1 MKKAGI
7 EIAVGTFI
15 FVGLLCMAYISVNLG
30 QVDFF
35 ENKYYPLSATFTSVT
50 GLKTDTNIEIAGVKI
65 GKVDKIELE
74 DYQATVHMLIENGI
88 EIQDDAIASI
98 RTKGIL
104 GENYVEILPGGSD
117 IILEANEAIFDTEP
131 SFDLLSIVRNLVVG
145 GDE

>member
-15 FVGLLCMAYISVNLG
+15 LIGILGMTYISVNLG
-30 QVDFF
+30 QVNFF
-35 ENKYYPLSATFTSVT
+35 EQNNYTLTATFTSAT
-50 GLKTDTNIEIAGVKI
+50 GLKPNTNVEIAGVKI
-65 GKVDKIELE
+65 GTVKNIELE
-74 DYQATVHMLIENGI
+74 DYQAKVTLAINSDV

-104 GENYVEILPGGSD
+104 GENFVEILPGGSD
-117 IILEANEAIFDTEP
+117 IVLAPNETIFDTEP
-131 SFDLLSIVRNLVVG
+131 SFDLLSVVKNLMV